1 MASTTS
7 VLSLVF
13 LYGLIVLLKM
23 RTLQYSEAQKFLQS
37 FIISRDTARQPAG
50 DEEALAIAGS
60 ASRQAF

>member
-1 MASTTS
+1 MVLRNEDTT
-7 VLSLVF
+7 V
-13 LYGLIVLLKM
+13 
-23 RTLQYSEAQKFLQS
+23 YSIHREAQKFLQS